1 MRDLADEL
9 RSEIDASHA
18 RLRTFTEGD
27 AGERR
32 AAGKWTRKEILGHL
46 IDSATNNHQR
56 FVRAQFADPFMWP
69 GYEQEEWVLVNGY
82 GGRTWN
88 ELLELW
94 AAMNRHIAH
103 VIEHVPAGK
112 LRTRCV
118 IGSGDA
124 VTLEWLMRDYL
135 DHMRHHLAQIVAPTS

>member
-1 MRDLADEL
+1 MKDLAEEL
-9 RSEIDASHA
+9 RSEIDGNYAG
-18 RLRTFTEGD
+18 LRTFSEHD

-32 AAGKWTRKEILGHL
+32 AAGAWSRKEILGHL

-56 FVRAQFADPFMWP
+56 FVRAQFADPFTWP
-69 GYEQEEWVLVNGY
+69 GYEQDEWVLANRY
-82 GGRTWN
+82 DNRTWV
-88 ELLELW
+88 ELLDLW
-94 AAMNRHIAH
+94 AATNRHLAH

-112 LRTRCV
+112 LGTRCV

-135 DHMRHHLAQIVAPTS
+135 VHMRHHLAQIAA